1 MRLDL
6 VEGAAKG
13 SDTPMM
19 RGMYA
24 AISGLDVNQTMLDAT
39 ANDLANVNT
48 VGYKSSEVTFANAL
62 TQIQQGAAG
71 AVGSTGGSNPIQIGL
86 GVQLNAISPEMTQGS
101 LQSTG
106 NPTDVAIQGDGW
118 FRVGT
123 GTPSTTAPASNTPT
137 VFQYTK
143 AGNFTTNA
151 SGFLTTQDGQYV
163 IGRVATP
170 SGTAPNITYTPGT
183 SDTYI
188 YVPPGSTNLAIGQD
202 GSVTYTDETPT
213 DATYGDTVNAG
224 YISLATFPNQEGL
237 QNMGGSNWAT
247 TANSGAPTVGTPG
260 VNGLGETISGEL
272 EQSNVDMA
280 TEMTNMITAQQGYD
294 ANSKVIT
301 TADQMLQSVVNM
313 VQ

>member
-1 MRLDL
+1 
-6 VEGAAKG
+6 
-13 SDTPMM
+13 
-19 RGMYA
+19 MYA
-24 AISGLDVNQTMLDAT
+24 AISGLNVNQTMLDAT

-48 VGYKSSEVTFANAL
+48 VGYKSSEVTFADAL
-62 TQIQQGAAG
+62 TQIQRGAAG
-71 AVGSTGGSNPIQIGL
+71 AVGNTGGSNPLQVGL
-86 GVQLNAISPEMTQGS
+86 GVELNAVSPEITQGS

-106 NPTDVAIQGDGW
+106 NPTDVAIQGTGW

-123 GTPSTTAPASNTPT
+123 GTPSTANPQANPPT
-137 VFQYTK
+137 VPQYTK

-151 SGFLTTQDGQYV
+151 AGFLTTQDGEYV
-163 IGRVATP
+163 IGKNAVAA
-170 SGTAPNITYTPGT
+170 GVAPNITYTPGAN
-183 SDTYI
+183 DTYI

-202 GSVTYTDETPT
+202 GSVTYTDENAA
-213 DATYGDTVNAG
+213 DATFGDTVNAG
-224 YISLATFPNQEGL
+224 YISLATFPNEEGL
-237 QNMGGSNWAT
+237 QRMGGSMWAT
-247 TANSGAPTVGTPG
+247 TSNSGAATVGTPG
-260 VNGLGETISGEL
+260 VNGLGQTISGEL

>member
-1 MRLDL
+1 
-6 VEGAAKG
+6 
-13 SDTPMM
+13 MM

-24 AISGLDVNQTMLDAT
+24 AISGLNVNQTMLDAT

-48 VGYKSSEVTFANAL
+48 VGYKASEVTFADAL
-62 TQIQQGAAG
+62 TQIQRGAAG
-71 AVGSTGGSNPIQIGL
+71 AVGTTGGSNPLQIGL
-86 GVQLNAISPEMTQGS
+86 GVELNAVSPEITQGS

-106 NPTDVAIQGDGW
+106 NPTDVAIQGEGW

-123 GTPSTTAPASNTPT
+123 GTPSTANPTANTPT
-137 VFQYTK
+137 VLQYTK
-143 AGNFTTNA
+143 AGNFTTDA
-151 SGFLTTQDGQYV
+151 AGFLTTQDGQYV
-163 IGRVATP
+163 IGENAVAA
-170 SGTAPNITYTPGT
+170 GTAPNITYTPGT
-183 SDTYI
+183 TDTYI
-188 YVPPGSTNLAIGQD
+188 SIPPVSTNLAIGQD
-202 GSVTYTDETPT
+202 GSVTYTDENP
-213 DATYGDTVNAG
+213 ANPTYGLTVNAG
-224 YISLATFPNQEGL
+224 YLSLATFPNQEGL
-237 QNMGGSNWAT
+237 QRMGGSNWAT

-301 TADQMLQSVVNM
+301 TADQMLQAVVDM

>member
-1 MRLDL
+1 
-6 VEGAAKG
+6 
-13 SDTPMM
+13 MM

-48 VGYKSSEVTFANAL
+48 VGYKSSEVTFADAL
-62 TQIQQGAAG
+62 TQVQRGAAG
-71 AVGSTGGSNPIQIGL
+71 AVGATGGSNPLQVGL
-86 GVQLNAISPEMTQGS
+86 GVELNAVSPEITQGS

-106 NPTDVAIQGDGW
+106 NPTDVAIQGEGW

-123 GTPSTTAPASNTPT
+123 GTPSAANPTANTPASP
-137 VFQYTK
+137 QYTK

-151 SGFLTTQDGQYV
+151 AGFLTTQDGDYV
-163 IGRVATP
+163 IGKNAVAA
-170 SGTAPNITYTPGT
+170 GTAPNITYTPGAT
-183 SDTYI
+183 DTYI
-188 YVPPGSTNLAIGQD
+188 YVPPGSTNLAVGQD
-202 GSVTYTDETPT
+202 GSVTYTDENST
-213 DATYGDTVNAG
+213 DATFGDTVNAG

-237 QNMGGSNWAT
+237 QRQGGSMWAT
-247 TANSGAPTVGTPG
+247 TSNSGAATVGTPG
-260 VNGLGETISGEL
+260 VNGLGQTISGEL

-280 TEMTNMITAQQGYD
+280 TEMTNMITAQEGYD

-301 TADQMLQSVVNM
+301 TADQMLQTVVGM